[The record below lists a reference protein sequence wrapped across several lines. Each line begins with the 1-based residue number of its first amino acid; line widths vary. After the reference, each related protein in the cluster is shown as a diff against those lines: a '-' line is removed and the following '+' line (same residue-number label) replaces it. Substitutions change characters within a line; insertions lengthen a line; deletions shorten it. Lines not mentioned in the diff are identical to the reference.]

1 MLILK
6 RENWGS
12 DMIDAH
18 VHIERGPYTKE
29 WIMEFISYAEKR
41 DIDRLYLLEHSHR
54 FSDFVN
60 IYDSILE
67 NKDCGEY
74 QREWLSRKSELRLS
88 DYKDFINEMRKYKFP
103 IEISFGLEICYFP
116 EKEEEIK
123 ECVSNFDWDFLTG
136 SIHWIDG
143 WGFDHPK
150 TKNSWNE
157 RDIDNVYKR
166 YYELMIQLVQSNIF
180 DILAHPDSIKCFGHY
195 PSRDFTNIYE
205 SLSTALKES
214 EMKAE
219 FSNGLYINYGH
230 KELGLNTDL
239 LKILLDN
246 NVQIVTASDAHR
258 PEDVGKYIMEAKEL
272 IYKTFMEINNQ
283 Y

>member
-1 MLILK
+1 LK
-6 RENWGS
+6 LRKTKNKRKNGCPLYGWPFLKSYVNIKKRKWGS

-18 VHIERGPYTKE
+18 VHIE
-29 WIMEFISYAEKR
+29 
-41 DIDRLYLLEHSHR
+41 HSHR
-54 FSDFVN
+54 FSDFIN

-103 IEISFGLEICYFP
+103 IEISFG
-116 EKEEEIK
+116 
-123 ECVSNFDWDFLTG
+123 
-136 SIHWIDG
+136 
-143 WGFDHPK
+143 
-150 TKNSWNE
+150 
-157 RDIDNVYKR
+157 
-166 YYELMIQLVQSNIF
+166 
-180 DILAHPDSIKCFGHY
+180 HY
-195 PSRDFTNIYE
+195 PSSDFTNIYE
-205 SLSTALKES
+205 SLATALKES

-272 IYKTFMEINNQ
+272 IYKLILNRSTT
-283 Y
+283 